1 MTLVVTVLAARV
13 LPDRVADLQTAYVE
27 AAHGPFPP
35 GLVRSSLLQ
44 DRSDQTQWRIETVW
58 ESQDALTAMRESP
71 GKPRGVLIFETAGAQ
86 PSLSIF
92 DTVADFVVSKGAA

>member
-1 MTLVVTVLAARV
+1 MTLVVTVLEARV
-13 LPDRVADLQTAYVE
+13 LPERVGDLQAAYAE

-44 DRSDQTQWRIETVW
+44 ERSDHTQWRIETVW
-58 ESQDALTAMRESP
+58 ESQDALTAMRQAP
-71 GKPRGVLIFETAGAQ
+71 GKPRGVQIFETAGAQ

-92 DTVADFVVSKGAA
+92 DAIVDFVVPKGAA